1 MSEWFIDIPGASGT
15 SYRYYKVNQPR
26 SAEAVEAVAANYAFL
41 TGLANGNF
49 EVLYVGQADNAKNRL
64 PNHER
69 WNDALNAGMT
79 MVVAHSTQGGE
90 KARLIEERDLIAKW
104 NPPLN
109 VQHRTT
115 G

>member
-1 MSEWFIDIPGASGT
+1 MSEWFIDIPGVTG
-15 SYRYYKVNQPR
+15 SYRYYKVEQPR
-26 SAEAVEAVAANYAFL
+26 NAGSIQALPGNYAFL
-41 TGLANGNF
+41 KQLANGSF
-49 EVLYVGQADNAKNRL
+49 EVLYVGQAANAKERL

-69 WNDALNAGMT
+69 WNDAVKAGMT

-90 KARLIEERDLIAKW
+90 TVRLAEERDLIAKY

-109 VQHRTT
+109 VHHRTT